1 LVAVKNYEADKF
13 LARPAPHIYLY
24 LVFGPDLGLVAE
36 RARAIVR
43 NAIDD
48 PKDPFQL
55 LRVSGDDLAAD
66 PLRLADEAN
75 TIGLFGGRRAIWIES
90 QGKAFISA
98 LESVV
103 AAPPR
108 DYTIIVEAGALK
120 KDAPLRRLCEREK
133 NAAAIECYPDS
144 PQDVAQ
150 LINAEA
156 ESANVRIAP
165 EARALLVSL
174 LGQDRLATRAELSKL
189 FLYAHGAAEINI
201 DHIEAIVSDASS
213 LMLDHAVDGA
223 FDGDFA
229 ALEASAHRALTQ
241 GGDAGVLLA
250 AALRHA
256 LGLRRARLDL
266 DAGAAPRAPHG
277 GGPRR
282 SRAFDAHLRAWTAAR
297 LTRAVETL
305 AEAINKV
312 RREPKLAEAIAL
324 RALWRIASS
333 AASSA
338 RARPSVR

>member
-1 LVAVKNYEADKF
+1 MVAVKNHEADKF

-43 NAIDD
+43 GAIDD

-55 LRVSGDDLAAD
+55 LRISGDDLSAD

-108 DYTIIVEAGALK
+108 DCTIIIEAGALK

-133 NAAAIECYPDS
+133 NAAAIECYPDT
-144 PQDVAQ
+144 AQ
-150 LINAEA
+150 EIAHLIDAEA
-156 ESANVRIAP
+156 QSANVKIAP
-165 EARALLVSL
+165 EARALLFSL

-189 FLYAHGAAEINI
+189 FLYAHGAAEISI

-229 ALEASAHRALTQ
+229 GLESAVRRALTQ
-241 GGDAGVLLA
+241 GGDAGGLLG

-266 DAGAAPRAPHG
+266 DAGSAPRPQG
-277 GGPRR
+277 GGWSR
-282 SRAFDAHLRAWTAAR
+282 SRAFDAHLRAWSAAR

-333 AASSA
+333 ARAKASI
-338 RARPSVR
+338 R

>member
-1 LVAVKNYEADKF
+1 MVAVKNHEADKF
-13 LARPAPHIYLY
+13 LGRPAPHIYLY

-36 RARAIVR
+36 RVRAIVR
-43 NAIDD
+43 TAIDD

-90 QGKAFISA
+90 QGKAFIGA
-98 LESVV
+98 LESIV

-108 DYTIIVEAGALK
+108 DCTIVIEAGALK

-133 NAAAIECYPDS
+133 NAAAIECYPDTA
-144 PQDVAQ
+144 QEVAT
-150 LINAEA
+150 LIDAEA
-156 ESANVRIAP
+156 NGANVAIAP
-165 EARALLVSL
+165 DAKSLLVSL

-189 FLYAHGAAEINI
+189 FLYAHGAAEIDI
-201 DHIEAIVSDASS
+201 EHIEAIVSDASG
-213 LMLDHAVDGA
+213 LMLDHAVDSA

-229 ALEASAHRALTQ
+229 ALEASARRALSQ
-241 GGDAGVLLA
+241 AGDAGALLG

-266 DAGAAPRAPHG
+266 DAGAPPRVPYG

-282 SRAFDAHLRAWTAAR
+282 ARIFDAHLRAWTATRLAR
-297 LTRAVETL
+297 SIEIL
-305 AEAINKV
+305 AEAINKT
-312 RREPKLAEAIAL
+312 RREPKLAEANAL

-333 AASSA
+333 V
-338 RARPSVR
+338 RAKNPGR